1 MYTTGLTINIT
12 LNQFFF
18 KNINNKKV
26 NVGKFGKRRP
36 KIKSFLL

>member
-26 NVGKFGKRRP
+26 NVRLIWKTMP
-36 KIKSFLL
+36 

>member
-12 LNQFFF
+12 LNQSNQFF

-26 NVGKFGKRRP
+26 NVG
-36 KIKSFLL
+36 